1 MTQAVSS
8 HWNVLS
14 LNQWQ
19 RYVRAVCDRAGLRLE
34 WSDDGI
40 NATNG
45 KTIWVSRP
53 SWPMSEAEGAV
64 VLSTTIHEASHV
76 THSDFEAGQ
85 ALAKTEAA
93 TFQVWNI
100 IEDDRIEYL
109 PAMEWEGD
117 RRAFNKTAPA
127 MVEMFIESRVEGLAG
142 SKGNPAVDPAM
153 ISLQEKLFAVGLWN
167 CEARAT
173 TWAPAYT
180 VTHLQGISPDVLVH
194 VATLNSRPDFLRDL
208 AACRPVADLQGSRD
222 MLALARRIVEALG
235 ITPQEQDQAAA
246 AMQAPGGMGKQGAGA
261 DAGDHTAM
269 AKELGDGEG
278 GAVKTDA
285 KAKAGQAHPSKPTDE
300 DGDPSELWS
309 VERGEGTYTPLDPEC
324 IRTEDA
330 RDFDLNKTRRSEL
343 LADAERVKAQAGG
356 LETLTGKV
364 RRLLQIASQTLR
376 TYGHKSG
383 RLHGSALHRLAA
395 NVPGYSQRVFRRDE
409 TQLDLDCAV
418 HLLIDA
424 SGSMGSTG
432 KITQA
437 VVAAETLSSCIG
449 NVLGVPTM
457 VSLFSTGRDAYHGE
471 VPRNLIVRK
480 FQERTVHSDTMLR
493 RLSAAAGA
501 LGCNNNDAESV
512 AWAIDELRTQ
522 RVARR
527 FLIVLSDGI
536 PASAVRGDV
545 HKFLKEI
552 VETAERVPDLE
563 VHGIGIM
570 SECVREFYKNC
581 TVLHSADQIGECIMT
596 LIGER
601 MLKG

>member
-1 MTQAVSS
+1 MT
-8 HWNVLS
+8 WNVLS

-19 RYVRAVCDRAGLRLE
+19 RYIRTVCDRAGLRLE
-34 WSDDGI
+34 WSDDGT
-40 NATNG
+40 NATDG

-64 VLSTTIHEASHV
+64 VLSTTIHEGSHV

-85 ALAKTEAA
+85 AVAKTEAA
-93 TFQVWNI
+93 TFQAWNI

-109 PAMEWEGD
+109 PSMEWEGD
-117 RRAFNKTAPA
+117 KRAFCKTAPA
-127 MVEMFIESRVEGLAG
+127 MVEMFVEHRVKGLTEA
-142 SKGNPAVDPAM
+142 KTNPIVDPAM
-153 ISLQEKLFAVGLWN
+153 ISLQEKLFAIGLWN
-167 CEARAT
+167 CEARANS
-173 TWAPAYT
+173 WAPAYT
-180 VTHLQGISPDVLVH
+180 VPPGKGISAEVLAH
-194 VATLNSRPDFLRDL
+194 VATLNARPDFLTDL
-208 AACRPVADLQGSRD
+208 AACRPDPTLQGSRD
-222 MLALARRIVEALG
+222 MLALARRIVAALG
-235 ITPQEQDQAAA
+235 VTPDEQAQAQK
-246 AMQAPGGMGKQGAGA
+246 AMAQPGGMGRQGAGA

-269 AKELGDGEG
+269 AAELGDGEKG
-278 GAVKTDA
+278 TVKADA
-285 KAKAGQAHPSKPTDE
+285 KTKAAKARPSDPTDV
-300 DGDPSELWS
+300 DADPQELWE
-309 VERGEGTYTPLDPEC
+309 VKRGTGTYTPLDPDQLM
-324 IRTEDA
+324 IEDA
-330 RDFDLNKTRRSEL
+330 RGVSSNSPRRSEL
-343 LADAERVKAQAGG
+343 LADAVRVKSQAGG

-409 TQLDLDCAV
+409 AQLDLDCAV

-457 VSLFSTGRDAYHGE
+457 VSLFSTGHDSSWSE

-480 FQERTVHSDTMLR
+480 FQECMVHPDVMLS
-493 RLSAAAGA
+493 RLSSAASS

-522 RVARR
+522 RVKRR
-527 FLIVLSDGI
+527 YLIVLSDGM
-536 PASAVRGDV
+536 PSAAVAGDV
-545 HKFLKEI
+545 HKFLQEI
-552 VETAERVPDLE
+552 VETAERLPDLE
-563 VHGIGIM
+563 IHGIGIL
-570 SECVREFYKNC
+570 SDCVREFYKHC
-581 TVLHSADQIGECIMT
+581 TVLHSADQIGECVMN

-601 MLKG
+601 MLKA